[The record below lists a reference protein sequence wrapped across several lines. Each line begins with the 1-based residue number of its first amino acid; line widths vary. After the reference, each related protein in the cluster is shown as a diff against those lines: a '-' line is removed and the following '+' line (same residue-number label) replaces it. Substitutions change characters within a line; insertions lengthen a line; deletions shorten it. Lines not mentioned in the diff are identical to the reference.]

1 MSKQHTP
8 GPWDVTPSGFH
19 VYDAH
24 GSVTADCAQPDVR
37 RLEERK
43 ANARLIA
50 AAPELLAMV
59 ERMTDAARNGGRIR
73 KADHMAAATLLA
85 RVRGEA

>member
-1 MSKQHTP
+1 MDKQQHTP
-8 GPWDVTPSGFH
+8 GPWDVTPSGYH
-19 VYDAH
+19 VYDEH
-24 GSVTADCAQPDVR
+24 GNVTADCAQPDIGS
-37 RLEERK
+37 LEERK

-59 ERMTDAARNGGRIR
+59 ERLTDARENITRAETYRDARALI
-73 KADHMAAATLLA
+73 A

>member
-8 GPWDVTPSGFH
+8 GPWRVTTIDYRTVCSADGDPE
-19 VYDAH
+19 YDAVCIARH
-24 GSVTADCAQPDVR
+24 KGD
-37 RLEERK
+37 
-43 ANARLIA
+43 ARLIA

-73 KADHMAAATLLA
+73 KADHMAAAALLA